1 MHAVARIAMGAGVW
15 LSGALPAL
23 AAEAPS
29 FVVPGKLGVPV
40 IIDGYDASYAVV
52 ERDFGLDRPGQVQ
65 PTIILGPL
73 SGPPPVRSG
82 RGYFPAGGEDGPGS
96 KALAILRRD
105 HVESDKLG
113 PVCQHVVFGFHGSHE
128 AFLRAVLEKNPHP
141 DVHALACLSL
151 AQFLGNRLDRLDVLK
166 DQDKPEFTWPT
177 SPSP

>member
-73 SGPPPVRSG
+73 SGPPPVR
-82 RGYFPAGGEDGPGS
+82 
-96 KALAILRRD
+96 
-105 HVESDKLG
+105 
-113 PVCQHVVFGFHGSHE
+113 
-128 AFLRAVLEKNPHP
+128 
-141 DVHALACLSL
+141 
-151 AQFLGNRLDRLDVLK
+151 
-166 DQDKPEFTWPT
+166 
-177 SPSP
+177 